1 MCGIVGYV
9 GNKKATDILI
19 KGLGR
24 LEYRGYDSAGIALI
38 ENGAITYKKA
48 KGRLKNLEDHL
59 GAGMTGHIGIGHTRW
74 ATHGKPSDVNSHPH
88 LSNNKKFGVV
98 HNGIIEN
105 YRELRD
111 ELVKEGFNFQSET
124 DTEVIPNLLEKYDD
138 GDFLSTV
145 EKVISLL
152 EGAYALC
159 ILNKDMPD
167 EIITVRKD
175 SPLVIGKGEGE
186 AYIASDIPAILEY
199 TRTIYVLE
207 DGEVGVIRREGMDFY
222 DASGSTIDK
231 APITIN
237 WDLES
242 AKKQGYEHFMLKEI
256 HEQPDAVRKTL
267 AGRIKEGKVDLGI
280 DLDPEFVRGI
290 NKIAVVACGTANYAG
305 RVGAH
310 LIESKLRLP
319 VMAAFASEFRYNDPI
334 VDENTL
340 TVVISQSGETADT
353 LAGLRESRRKGSK
366 ILAIT
371 NVVESSIARES
382 DFVIYTQAGP
392 EIAVASTKAYVTQLI
407 ALYLLTLKLG
417 ELRGAFSGEEV
428 QEWTGQLEL
437 IPEKIGEILDN
448 QEEAIKGLAQ
458 EIKEVQSIFFIGRGM
473 DSVSCLEGALKLKEI
488 SYIHAEAYPA
498 GELKH
503 GTLALITEE
512 VPVIAVA
519 TSSKLLAKTVS
530 NIIEVKARGAKTY
543 GLAFEGVEEIA
554 GIVDHLITIPRIREE
569 FSPILAVVPLQ
580 LLSYYTSVAKGND
593 VDKPRNLAKSVTV
606 E

>member
-1 MCGIVGYV
+1 MCGIVGYI
-9 GNKKATDILI
+9 GSRKATDILI
-19 KGLGR
+19 KGLSR
-24 LEYRGYDSAGIALI
+24 LEYRGYDSAGVALLDGGQI
-38 ENGAITYKKA
+38 HSMKA
-48 KGRLKNLEDHL
+48 KGRLQNLEELIRGD
-59 GAGMTGHIGIGHTRW
+59 GAGQVGIGHTRW

-88 LSNNKKFGVV
+88 LSNDRKFAVV

-105 YRELRD
+105 YRELKE
-111 ELVKEGFNFQSET
+111 ELQGEGFRFESET

-145 EKVISLL
+145 RKAVDRLH
-152 EGAYALC
+152 GAYALC
-159 ILNKDMPD
+159 ILDREQPD
-167 EIITVRKD
+167 RIIAVRKD
-175 SPLVIGKGEGE
+175 SPLVIGKEEGE
-186 AYIASDIPAILEY
+186 AFIASDIPAILEY
-199 TRTIYVLE
+199 TRRIYVLE
-207 DGEVGVIRREGMDFY
+207 DGDMAVIGRDGVDFY
-222 DASGSTIDK
+222 DQDGNSAVKEPVTISW
-231 APITIN
+231 N
-237 WDLES
+237 LE
-242 AKKQGYEHFMLKEI
+242 AAEKQGYEHFMLKEI

-267 AGRIKEGKVDLGI
+267 AGRIRGNQVDLGI
-280 DLDPEFVRGI
+280 GLDEEFVRGI

-305 RVGAH
+305 RVGAF

-319 VMAAFASEFRYNDPI
+319 VMTTFASEFRYNDPI
-334 VDENTL
+334 VDEGTL

-353 LAGLRESRRKGSK
+353 LAGLREARRKGSK
-366 ILAIT
+366 ILSIT

-382 DFVIYTQAGP
+382 DYVLYTQAGP
-392 EIAVASTKAYVTQLI
+392 EIAVASTKAYMTQLV

-417 ELRGAFSGEEV
+417 EVRGVFGPEEIGE
-428 QEWTGQLEL
+428 WIAQLER
-437 IPEKIGEILDN
+437 IPGKIEEILSD
-448 QEEAIKGLAQ
+448 EEPIRALADRIKG
-458 EIKEVQSIFFIGRGM
+458 VHSIFFIGRGM

-519 TSSKLLAKTVS
+519 TSSKLLEKTVS
-530 NIIEVKARGAKTY
+530 NIIEVKARGAETY
-543 GLAFEGVEEIA
+543 GIAFQGVKEMEKV
-554 GIVDHLITIPRIREE
+554 VDHLIAIPEIREE

-580 LLSYYTSVAKGND
+580 LLAYHTSVAKGND